1 MATLKSRHTLKKP
14 LGINPLERYKRTK
27 QIQHSPR
34 SPQSPVD
41 IKKQSKWD
49 IDLARLDK
57 SWDAACLLSKIP
69 AAYRNLECR
78 TELKRLNESILE
90 QEIEMGF
97 RKR

>member
-1 MATLKSRHTLKKP
+1 MATLKSRHTLKPP
-14 LGINPLERYKRTK
+14 LGIKPLERYKRTK
-27 QIQHSPR
+27 KIQH
-34 SPQSPVD
+34 SPQSPVN

-69 AAYRNLECR
+69 PAYRNLECR
-78 TELKRLNESILE
+78 TELKRLNDSILE

-97 RKR
+97 RKG